1 MMNRRKKKVLV
12 TGASGFLG
20 SHICEAAHEAGY
32 QVHALIRNTSSRE
45 WLNHGWITIHVS
57 ELDDRKSLSQIIE
70 GMDYVIHAA
79 GVMATTSRNPRDS
92 HRVNLELTR
101 LLAESSAEAGVRR
114 FVFCS
119 SLAAGGPGPDPRP
132 RTEDDPDNPV
142 SHYGRSKLAAE
153 QMLAAFSDLSTVSLR
168 FSMIYGPR
176 DRNIFGFFK
185 AASGKVIPLMGCNTL
200 HTSMVY
206 GPDAARAAIAAL
218 AADIKSGSVYQI
230 TDGVGYTLNEL
241 YDYMEQALG
250 KAEKGKRLRFPFWL
264 VMLKAW
270 WNHDILRVR
279 GISPDQVRQF
289 RALYWKASCEKA
301 IRELGWKPE
310 VDFKEGLAMTVKWY
324 RNHNWLP

>member
-1 MMNRRKKKVLV
+1 MSRVLV

-20 SHICEAAHEAGY
+20 SHISEAARDAGY
-32 QVHALIRNTSSRE
+32 EVHGLIRKTSSRQ
-45 WLNHGWITIHVS
+45 WLNQDEIHIHVAD
-57 ELDDRKSLSQIIE
+57 LGDREAMILLLKD
-70 GMDYVIHAA
+70 MDYVIHAA
-79 GVMATTSRNPRDS
+79 GVLATTSRNPRDS

-101 LLAESSAEAGVRR
+101 LLAEASAKAGIKR
-114 FVFCS
+114 FVFTS

-142 SHYGRSKLAAE
+142 SHYGRSKLTAE
-153 QMLAAFSDLSTVSLR
+153 QMLAVFSDRLSTVSLR
-168 FSMIYGPR
+168 FSTIYGPR

-185 AASGKVIPLMGCNTL
+185 AASAKIIPLMGYNTL

-218 AADIKSGSVYQI
+218 SADIKSGSVYQI
-230 TDGVGYTLNEL
+230 TDEVGYTLNEL
-241 YDYMEQALG
+241 YDYMEQALS
-250 KAEKGKRLRFPFWL
+250 KAEKSKRVRFPFWL

-289 RALYWKASCEKA
+289 RALYWKASAQKA

-310 VDFKEGLAMTVKWY
+310 VDFREGLARTVKWY
-324 RNHNWLP
+324 RDRNWLP